1 VSAESQKEPQSAP
14 PSAPGGARGSA
25 RIAGFIAVEWSRLV
39 GYVRAWIADSAE
51 RDAEDVVQD
60 VVEGLFERGET
71 ADGIADLSAYLY
83 RSLRNRVIDL
93 YRRPKRTAEMP
104 GELADLRYDAFEDL
118 DRQEAREELFA
129 AIDGLPPAQREV
141 LVATELEG
149 RSFKELAEEWR
160 TPIGTLLARKH
171 RAVRAL
177 RETLTGGDE

>member
-1 VSAESQKEPQSAP
+1 VSAETQKK
-14 PSAPGGARGSA
+14 
-25 RIAGFIAVEWSRLV
+25 RIAGFIAVEWTRLV
-39 GYVRAWIADSAE
+39 GYVRAWIADSAD

-60 VVEGLFERGET
+60 VIENLFEKADVT
-71 ADGIADLSAYLY
+71 APIADLSAYLY

-104 GELADLRYDAFEDL
+104 EELADLRYEVSEDF
-118 DRQEAREELFA
+118 DREEARAELFA
-129 AIDGLPPAQREV
+129 AIEELPPAQREV

-149 RSFKELAEEWR
+149 RSFKELAEEWK

-177 RETLTGGDE
+177 RQTLTGGEE